1 MPADVTV
8 MSKKR
13 RLRKARQYMREF
25 QEVQERMTDALGRA
39 MAQAMGKTVEL
50 PDAGLMFGERIH

>member
-1 MPADVTV
+1 LGVRNVPADVTV

-25 QEVQERMTDALGRA
+25 QEVQERMTDALGAA
-39 MAQAMGKTVEL
+39 MARAVGVYEEPKARL
-50 PDAGLMFGERIH
+50 H